1 MTAGHERGRIVARL
15 KRIEGQVSG
24 IRRMV
29 EDDKYCVDT
38 LLQVS
43 AVHGALS
50 KVGQIILSRHIETCV
65 SAAFASGD
73 EAKRRETI
81 EELLDVFA
89 RYGGAGG

>member
-1 MTAGHERGRIVARL
+1 MTEGQERGRIVARL
-15 KRIEGQVSG
+15 KRIEGQVAG

-29 EDDKYCVDT
+29 EEDKYCVDT

-43 AVHGALS
+43 AVHGALA

-65 SAAFASGD
+65 TAAFASGD
-73 EAKRRETI
+73 EEKRQETI
-81 EELLDVFA
+81 EELLDVFV

>member
-1 MTAGHERGRIVARL
+1 MTQGQERSRVVARL
-15 KRIEGQVSG
+15 KRIEGQVAA

-29 EDDKYCVDT
+29 EEEKYCVDT

-65 SAAFASGD
+65 TEAFSSGD
-73 EAKRRETI
+73 EAKRQETI

>member
-1 MTAGHERGRIVARL
+1 MKNGEERERVVRRL
-15 KRIEGQVSG
+15 KRIEGQVAG

-29 EDDKYCVDT
+29 EEEKYCVDT

-65 SAAFASGD
+65 TEAFAGGN
-73 EAKRRETI
+73 EAKRQDMI
-81 EELLDVFA
+81 DELISVFA

>member
-1 MTAGHERGRIVARL
+1 MADGQDQGRIVARL

-29 EDDKYCVDT
+29 ENDKYCVDT

-65 SAAFASGD
+65 TAAFASGD
-73 EAKRRETI
+73 ESKRQETI

>member
-1 MTAGHERGRIVARL
+1 MTEGQERARIVARL
-15 KRIEGQVSG
+15 KRIEGQVAG

-50 KVGQIILSRHIETCV
+50 KVGQIILSQHIETCV
-65 SAAFASGD
+65 TSAFASGD
-73 EAKRRETI
+73 ESKRQETI